1 MSASASAPAARA
13 AADIFV
19 ENPVSREVSGRV
31 PDMTAEVPALVD
43 RARTAQAA
51 WGARPVEERAEVLG
65 AMRRWI
71 VANRAAIVESTMRET
86 GKTYEDA
93 LFAEVFLLADA
104 IRFWERKAA
113 RHLRDE
119 RIRGR

>member
-1 MSASASAPAARA
+1 MSASASVPAAGA
-13 AADIFV
+13 AADIVV
-19 ENPVSREVSGRV
+19 ENPGLGKVSGRV

-43 RARTAQAA
+43 RARTAQAD
-51 WGARPVEERAEVLG
+51 WGARPVEERAEVLA

-71 VANRAAIVESTMRET
+71 VANRAAIVESTIRET

-93 LFAEVFLLADA
+93 LFTEVFVLADA

-113 RHLRDE
+113 R
-119 RIRGR
+119 